1 MRQNFAKI
9 INQPH
14 SQLITETEGLSKMR
28 NKNLDVGS
36 VTSMVTQKKTVSH
49 HAGIANFQDIAIGIV
64 LKGEREEEAKAE
76 EEKEEEITQL
86 LDKED
91 SHLKEENIPLIQK
104 EKERRKEVKTIE
116 LEMTVLANQDQT
128 QTDPADPSQDLD
140 QKQSQTLLQE
150 ERNRREVE
158 DQTETEEDTTRVTI
172 IKMIELLQITKIAG
186 LAAKPILHLL

>member
-1 MRQNFAKI
+1 
-9 INQPH
+9 
-14 SQLITETEGLSKMR
+14 MR
-28 NKNLDVGS
+28 NKKLDVEY
-36 VTSMVTQKKTVSH
+36 VTNMDTQKKTVSH
-49 HAGIANFQDIAIGIV
+49 HAGIANFQDIAIEIV

-76 EEKEEEITQL
+76 EEKEEEMTQL

-150 ERNRREVE
+150 ERNQREVE

-172 IKMIELLQITKIAG
+172 IKMIELLQLTTIGG
-186 LAAKPILHLL
+186 LAGKPILHHLSTSNSSEELVIPSHTMKS

>member
-1 MRQNFAKI
+1 
-9 INQPH
+9 
-14 SQLITETEGLSKMR
+14 MR
-28 NKNLDVGS
+28 NRKLDVEY
-36 VTSMVTQKKTVSH
+36 VTNMDTQKKTVSH

-64 LKGEREEEAKAE
+64 LKGEREEEAKVE

-116 LEMTVLANQDQT
+116 PEMTVLANQDQT
-128 QTDPADPSQDLD
+128 QTEPATPSQDLNL
-140 QKQSQTLLQE
+140 KQSQTLLQE
-150 ERNRREVE
+150 ERNQRKVE

-172 IKMIELLQITKIAG
+172 ITIIG
-186 LAAKPILHLL
+186 

>member
-1 MRQNFAKI
+1 
-9 INQPH
+9 
-14 SQLITETEGLSKMR
+14 MR
-28 NKNLDVGS
+28 NKKLDVEY
-36 VTSMVTQKKTVSH
+36 VTNMDTQKKTVSH

-64 LKGEREEEAKAE
+64 LKGEREEEAKVE

-116 LEMTVLANQDQT
+116 REMTELADQDQT
-128 QTDPADPSQDLD
+128 QTEPATPNQDLNL
-140 QKQSQTLLQE
+140 KQSQTLLQE
-150 ERNRREVE
+150 ERNQRKVE

-172 IKMIELLQITKIAG
+172 ITIIG
-186 LAAKPILHLL
+186 